1 MFIFFEEYLFYVYT
15 IVIYNFKI
23 LCLRRSKIL
32 GWGSTSSQVL
42 KLNSMSYV
50 FMLYKISCLLFL
62 CFTRLQCFLFCA
74 LQDFMSSVFFFIIY
88 ETSMSFVVMFYNT
101 WMSYVFMSYR
111 TSGSS
116 ILRFYR
122 TTRSLFLSYKTSM
135 SFCFINFTILFSQ
148 SCNIELQNHSN
159 EISVIIFT

>member
-1 MFIFFEEYLFYVYT
+1 MLEKKQDSRLGQYLFPSVE
-15 IVIYNFKI
+15 I
-23 LCLRRSKIL
+23 
-32 GWGSTSSQVL
+32 
-42 KLNSMSYV
+42 KLNV
-50 FMLYKISCLLFL
+50 L
-62 CFTRLQCFLFCA
+62 CFYA
-74 LQDFMSSVFFFIIY
+74 LQDFMSSVFMLYETSVFFVLCFARLHVFCFFIIY

>member
-1 MFIFFEEYLFYVYT
+1 MLPFLIVAFLENVVPISLGIDSLQSMFIFFEAYLFYAYT

-101 WMSYVFMSYR
+101 
-111 TSGSS
+111 
-116 ILRFYR
+116 
-122 TTRSLFLSYKTSM
+122 
-135 SFCFINFTILFSQ
+135 
-148 SCNIELQNHSN
+148 
-159 EISVIIFT
+159 